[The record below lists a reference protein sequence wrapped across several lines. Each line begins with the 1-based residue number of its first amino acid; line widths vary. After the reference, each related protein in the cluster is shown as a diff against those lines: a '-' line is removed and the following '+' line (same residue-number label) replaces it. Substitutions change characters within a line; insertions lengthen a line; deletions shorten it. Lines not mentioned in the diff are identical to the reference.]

1 MNTILVFNWI
11 LTYFAQKLQLNEDF
25 ALGLIFSFFNGSL
38 LIFLLGLKNKYLFI
52 HFYIALMLL
61 IFYVIIY
68 STSFADNVDFMIKA
82 NCIALITTGV
92 INVGYACFGF
102 VMLSKSI
109 LISYYRCIVTFY
121 IISLFVGSFLGIS
134 FLFTDEL
141 LVSSTTIYTLHVCLV
156 LLVSVCFTVIQIQ
169 RWKEIGKRHDKD
181 STIGIVTTESEVDD
195 IKREVKNKLLSV
207 VEIDPVLSIDE
218 IKEVDN
224 DVNDLEI
231 RQLIWQEVIE
241 PQLYLKSDL
250 TLSKLSRI
258 LKRDKQ
264 ELKSFFARTEANT
277 FTHYINRFRIE
288 HAVTLLRTNA
298 DGDLSVER
306 AAELCGFNSRISFY
320 RAFVNVMGFPPS
332 ELLER

>member
-1 MNTILVFNWI
+1 MNAILVFNWI
-11 LTYFAQKLQLNEDF
+11 LIYFAQKLQLNEDF
-25 ALGLIFSFFNGSL
+25 ALGLIFSFFNGSFL
-38 LIFLLGLKNKYLFI
+38 VFLLGLKNKYLFI

-82 NCIALITTGV
+82 NCAALITTGV

-109 LISYYRCIVTFY
+109 LISYYRCIATFY

-134 FLFTDEL
+134 FLFTDEI
-141 LVSSTTIYTLHVCLV
+141 LVSNTTIYTLHVCLV
-156 LLVSVCFTVIQIQ
+156 LLVSVCFTAIQAW
-169 RWKEIGKRHDKD
+169 REEGKRNEKD
-181 STIGIVTTESEVDD
+181 STNEIVTTESEMVDVELE
-195 IKREVKNKLLSV
+195 IKNKSLSV
-207 VEIDPVLSIDE
+207 VVIDPVLSIDE

-250 TLSKLSRI
+250 TLSKLSKI

-298 DGDLSVER
+298 DGDLNVER

-332 ELLER
+332 ELLES